1 MFLCMYPGVKWV
13 NVSVAVVCDRVY
25 ITDALHQ
32 SACAAQPE
40 EHLAVI
46 CSNNLLLW
54 VHIRGTTSQLD
65 LSLCQG
71 REGYR
76 GPCFCSVGFCRIP
89 DLLRWHIFS
98 HTLIEIHKYMCH
110 MMYFFLSSVQPR
122 THTCSEK
129 LISISAPTAL
139 MCYLLFTQDWLLLL
153 GIVISVH
160 LLVSHLHFYV
170 PLLYH
175 KEWELTHKKRE
186 LAFWHR
192 RCFKMV
198 YGLLFSHCIEMDSLL
213 SHEN

>member
-1 MFLCMYPGVKWV
+1 MWVYVRGEKEIGDRAFVLWAFTLFLTSFVDTFFPTRSLKFINICVTW
-13 NVSVAVVCDRVY
+13 
-25 ITDALHQ
+25 
-32 SACAAQPE
+32 CASFSP
-40 EHLAVI
+40 
-46 CSNNLLLW
+46 
-54 VHIRGTTSQLD
+54 
-65 LSLCQG
+65 
-71 REGYR
+71 Y
-76 GPCFCSVGFCRIP
+76 
-89 DLLRWHIFS
+89 S
-98 HTLIEIHKYMCH
+98 HTHI
-110 MMYFFLSSVQPR
+110 
-122 THTCSEK
+122 HTCREK

-186 LAFWHR
+186 LFFWHR

-213 SHEN
+213 SPEN